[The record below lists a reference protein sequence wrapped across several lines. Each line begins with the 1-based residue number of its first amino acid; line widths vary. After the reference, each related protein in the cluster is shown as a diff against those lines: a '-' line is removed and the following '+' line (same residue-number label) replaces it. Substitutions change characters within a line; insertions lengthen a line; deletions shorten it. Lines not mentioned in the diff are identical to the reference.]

1 MCVTAPSIPVR
12 NIYCPLSNLLTAAIT
27 IRHKN
32 PPLTLYIN
40 DTACPVNIVASIIL
54 IASTIAASLN
64 LYLFNTKSVT
74 ILASPNLT
82 PGIGTLLTTIALTI
96 FVVESAIPTLV
107 PIPGVKLGLANIVTL
122 FVLKRYKFSDAAIV
136 LAMRI
141 ILATI
146 FTGQAVSFIYSV
158 SGGFLCLIVMAAVNK
173 LLRGQYI
180 FLTGILGAVTH
191 NAGQILA
198 AFFILRLSGIFAYMP
213 FLVISGVITGL
224 FTGLVCFFADR
235 YIPKKYTM

>member
-1 MCVTAPSIPVR
+1 MKKTFDVKR
-12 NIYCPLSNLLTAAIT
+12 LT
-27 IRHKN
+27 
-32 PPLTLYIN
+32 TL
-40 DTACPVNIVASIIL
+40 A
-54 IASTIAASLN
+54 
-64 LYLFNTKSVT
+64 
-74 ILASPNLT
+74 
-82 PGIGTLLTTIALTI
+82 LLTTIALTI

-107 PIPGVKLGLANIVTL
+107 PIPGVN
-122 FVLKRYKFSDAAIV
+122 
-136 LAMRI
+136 
-141 ILATI
+141 
-146 FTGQAVSFIYSV
+146 SV

-180 FLTGILGAVTH
+180 FLTGILGAVSH

>member
-1 MCVTAPSIPVR
+1 MKKTFDVKR
-12 NIYCPLSNLLTAAIT
+12 LT
-27 IRHKN
+27 
-32 PPLTLYIN
+32 TL
-40 DTACPVNIVASIIL
+40 A
-54 IASTIAASLN
+54 
-64 LYLFNTKSVT
+64 
-74 ILASPNLT
+74 
-82 PGIGTLLTTIALTI
+82 LLTTIALTI

-180 FLTGILGAVTH
+180 FLTGILGAVSH

-198 AFFILRLSGIFAYMP
+198 AFFILRLSGITGAYSFIQDIGTSMKLTLLSFSP
-213 FLVISGVITGL
+213 RTLSSDSCKGIPL
-224 FTGLVCFFADR
+224 FADR
-235 YIPKKYTM
+235 YIPKKYTI

>member
-1 MCVTAPSIPVR
+1 MKKTFDVKR
-12 NIYCPLSNLLTAAIT
+12 LT
-27 IRHKN
+27 
-32 PPLTLYIN
+32 TL
-40 DTACPVNIVASIIL
+40 A
-54 IASTIAASLN
+54 
-64 LYLFNTKSVT
+64 
-74 ILASPNLT
+74 
-82 PGIGTLLTTIALTI
+82 LLTTIALTI

-180 FLTGILGAVTH
+180 FLTGILGAVSH
-191 NAGQILA
+191 NAGC
-198 AFFILRLSGIFAYMP
+198 IFHTKI
-213 FLVISGVITGL
+213 V
-224 FTGLVCFFADR
+224 R
-235 YIPKKYTM
+235 YICVHAVPCDKRCYNRSVYGPCVLLCRQIYS

>member
-1 MCVTAPSIPVR
+1 MKKTFDVKR
-12 NIYCPLSNLLTAAIT
+12 LT
-27 IRHKN
+27 
-32 PPLTLYIN
+32 TL
-40 DTACPVNIVASIIL
+40 A
-54 IASTIAASLN
+54 
-64 LYLFNTKSVT
+64 
-74 ILASPNLT
+74 
-82 PGIGTLLTTIALTI
+82 LLTTIALTI

-122 FVLKRYKFSDAAIV
+122 FVLKRYKFSDA
-136 LAMRI
+136 AMRI

-180 FLTGILGAVTH
+180 FLTGILGAVSH

-224 FTGLVCFFADR
+224 FTGLVCFFADK

>member
-1 MCVTAPSIPVR
+1 MKKTFDVKR
-12 NIYCPLSNLLTAAIT
+12 LT
-27 IRHKN
+27 
-32 PPLTLYIN
+32 TL
-40 DTACPVNIVASIIL
+40 A
-54 IASTIAASLN
+54 
-64 LYLFNTKSVT
+64 
-74 ILASPNLT
+74 
-82 PGIGTLLTTIALTI
+82 LLTTIALTI

-180 FLTGILGAVTH
+180 QVYLARCRTMQVRFLLHFSYSDCQVY
-191 NAGQILA
+191 
-198 AFFILRLSGIFAYMP
+198 LRTCRSL
-213 FLVISGVITGL
+213 
-224 FTGLVCFFADR
+224 
-235 YIPKKYTM
+235 

>member
-1 MCVTAPSIPVR
+1 MKKTFDVKR
-12 NIYCPLSNLLTAAIT
+12 LT
-27 IRHKN
+27 
-32 PPLTLYIN
+32 TL
-40 DTACPVNIVASIIL
+40 A
-54 IASTIAASLN
+54 
-64 LYLFNTKSVT
+64 
-74 ILASPNLT
+74 
-82 PGIGTLLTTIALTI
+82 LLTTIALTI

-180 FLTGILGAVTH
+180 FLTGILGAVSH
-191 NAGQILA
+191 NAGQIFVAMWVLDTATLIYYLPVLA
-198 AFFILRLSGIFAYMP
+198 
-213 FLVISGVITGL
+213 ITGIASG
-224 FTGLVCFFADR
+224 TVIGLLAVMVIRRVSGMINRWD
-235 YIPKKYTM
+235 

>member
-1 MCVTAPSIPVR
+1 MKKTFDVKR
-12 NIYCPLSNLLTAAIT
+12 LT
-27 IRHKN
+27 
-32 PPLTLYIN
+32 TL
-40 DTACPVNIVASIIL
+40 A
-54 IASTIAASLN
+54 
-64 LYLFNTKSVT
+64 
-74 ILASPNLT
+74 
-82 PGIGTLLTTIALTI
+82 LLTTIALTI

-180 FLTGILGAVTH
+180 FLTGILGAVSH

-198 AFFILRLSGIFAYMP
+198 AFSYSDCQVYLRICR
-213 FLVISGVITGL
+213 FL
-224 FTGLVCFFADR
+224 
-235 YIPKKYTM
+235 

>member
-1 MCVTAPSIPVR
+1 
-12 NIYCPLSNLLTAAIT
+12 
-27 IRHKN
+27 
-32 PPLTLYIN
+32 
-40 DTACPVNIVASIIL
+40 
-54 IASTIAASLN
+54 
-64 LYLFNTKSVT
+64 
-74 ILASPNLT
+74 
-82 PGIGTLLTTIALTI
+82 
-96 FVVESAIPTLV
+96 
-107 PIPGVKLGLANIVTL
+107 
-122 FVLKRYKFSDAAIV
+122 
-136 LAMRI
+136 MRI

-180 FLTGILGAVTH
+180 FLTGILGAVSH

-235 YIPKKYTM
+235 YIQLESCFCSHHLVGCGYAPPNRCGGCPKGKVCEAKPA

>member
-1 MCVTAPSIPVR
+1 MKKTFDVKR
-12 NIYCPLSNLLTAAIT
+12 LT
-27 IRHKN
+27 
-32 PPLTLYIN
+32 TL
-40 DTACPVNIVASIIL
+40 A
-54 IASTIAASLN
+54 
-64 LYLFNTKSVT
+64 
-74 ILASPNLT
+74 
-82 PGIGTLLTTIALTI
+82 LLTTIALTI

-136 LAMRI
+136 LAMR
-141 ILATI
+141 

-180 FLTGILGAVTH
+180 FLTGILGAVSH

>member
-1 MCVTAPSIPVR
+1 MKKTFDVKR
-12 NIYCPLSNLLTAAIT
+12 LT
-27 IRHKN
+27 
-32 PPLTLYIN
+32 TL
-40 DTACPVNIVASIIL
+40 A
-54 IASTIAASLN
+54 
-64 LYLFNTKSVT
+64 
-74 ILASPNLT
+74 
-82 PGIGTLLTTIALTI
+82 LLTTIALTI

-146 FTGQAVSFIYSV
+146 FTGQAISFIYSV

-180 FLTGILGAVTH
+180 FLTDSCCIFHT
-191 NAGQILA
+191 QI
-198 AFFILRLSGIFAYMP
+198 
-213 FLVISGVITGL
+213 V
-224 FTGLVCFFADR
+224 R
-235 YIPKKYTM
+235 YICVHAVPCDKRCYNRSVYGPCVLLCRQIYS

>member
-1 MCVTAPSIPVR
+1 MKKTFDVKR
-12 NIYCPLSNLLTAAIT
+12 LT
-27 IRHKN
+27 
-32 PPLTLYIN
+32 TL
-40 DTACPVNIVASIIL
+40 A
-54 IASTIAASLN
+54 
-64 LYLFNTKSVT
+64 
-74 ILASPNLT
+74 
-82 PGIGTLLTTIALTI
+82 LLTTIALTI

-180 FLTGILGAVTH
+180 FGAVSH

-224 FTGLVCFFADR
+224 FTGLVCFFADK

>member
-1 MCVTAPSIPVR
+1 MKKTFDVKR
-12 NIYCPLSNLLTAAIT
+12 LT
-27 IRHKN
+27 
-32 PPLTLYIN
+32 TL
-40 DTACPVNIVASIIL
+40 A
-54 IASTIAASLN
+54 
-64 LYLFNTKSVT
+64 
-74 ILASPNLT
+74 
-82 PGIGTLLTTIALTI
+82 LLTTIALTI

-180 FLTGILGAVTH
+180 FLTGILGAVSH

-198 AFFILRLSGIFAYMP
+198 AFFRVKTVRRVCIYAISCDKWRYNRLVYRACVLLCRQIYS
-213 FLVISGVITGL
+213 
-224 FTGLVCFFADR
+224 
-235 YIPKKYTM
+235 

>member
-1 MCVTAPSIPVR
+1 MKKTFDVKR
-12 NIYCPLSNLLTAAIT
+12 LT
-27 IRHKN
+27 
-32 PPLTLYIN
+32 TL
-40 DTACPVNIVASIIL
+40 A
-54 IASTIAASLN
+54 
-64 LYLFNTKSVT
+64 
-74 ILASPNLT
+74 
-82 PGIGTLLTTIALTI
+82 LLTTIALTI

-180 FLTGILGAVTH
+180 FLTGILVAQCRSDSCCIFHT
-191 NAGQILA
+191 QI
-198 AFFILRLSGIFAYMP
+198 
-213 FLVISGVITGL
+213 V
-224 FTGLVCFFADR
+224 R
-235 YIPKKYTM
+235 YICVHAVPCDKRCYNRSVYGPCVLLCRQIYS

>member
-1 MCVTAPSIPVR
+1 MKKTFDVKR
-12 NIYCPLSNLLTAAIT
+12 LT
-27 IRHKN
+27 
-32 PPLTLYIN
+32 TL
-40 DTACPVNIVASIIL
+40 A
-54 IASTIAASLN
+54 
-64 LYLFNTKSVT
+64 
-74 ILASPNLT
+74 
-82 PGIGTLLTTIALTI
+82 LLTTIALTI

-146 FTGQAVSFIYSV
+146 YTGQAVSFIYSV

-180 FLTGILGAVTH
+180 FLTGILGAVSH
-191 NAGQILA
+191 NA

>member
-1 MCVTAPSIPVR
+1 MKKTFDVKR
-12 NIYCPLSNLLTAAIT
+12 LT
-27 IRHKN
+27 
-32 PPLTLYIN
+32 TL
-40 DTACPVNIVASIIL
+40 A
-54 IASTIAASLN
+54 
-64 LYLFNTKSVT
+64 
-74 ILASPNLT
+74 
-82 PGIGTLLTTIALTI
+82 LLTTIALTI

-141 ILATI
+141 IL
-146 FTGQAVSFIYSV
+146 TGQAVSFIYSV

-180 FLTGILGAVTH
+180 FLTGILGAVSH

>member
-1 MCVTAPSIPVR
+1 
-12 NIYCPLSNLLTAAIT
+12 
-27 IRHKN
+27 
-32 PPLTLYIN
+32 
-40 DTACPVNIVASIIL
+40 
-54 IASTIAASLN
+54 
-64 LYLFNTKSVT
+64 
-74 ILASPNLT
+74 
-82 PGIGTLLTTIALTI
+82 
-96 FVVESAIPTLV
+96 
-107 PIPGVKLGLANIVTL
+107 
-122 FVLKRYKFSDAAIV
+122 
-136 LAMRI
+136 MRI

-180 FLTGILGAVTH
+180 FLTGILGAVSH

-235 YIPKKYTM
+235 YIPKKIYYVADGGDCEKKSCCSGGCDCPACRGKCGFYYIYEIRKE

>member
-1 MCVTAPSIPVR
+1 MKKTFDVKR
-12 NIYCPLSNLLTAAIT
+12 LT
-27 IRHKN
+27 
-32 PPLTLYIN
+32 TL
-40 DTACPVNIVASIIL
+40 A
-54 IASTIAASLN
+54 
-64 LYLFNTKSVT
+64 
-74 ILASPNLT
+74 
-82 PGIGTLLTTIALTI
+82 LLTTIALTI

-180 FLTGILGAVTH
+180 FLTGILGAVSH
-191 NAGQILA
+191 NAGA